1 MTTSVSVVIPTFN
14 GSKRL
19 PQCLKALAAQDFS
32 GKIEIVVV
40 DDGSTDGTS
49 QLVEIEFPNVV
60 LVAQRNQGPAV
71 ARNVGARKAQ
81 GEVIL
86 FTDDDC
92 VPETDWITQMVLPFV
107 KDDKV
112 VGVKGAYKTRQKPIV
127 ARFVQLEY
135 EDKYRKLAR
144 NRDNI
149 DFIDTYSAGYRR
161 NVFVESGG
169 YDTQFRVAC
178 AEDVELSYRLSNA
191 GLKMVFNPD
200 AVVFHTHPDR
210 LRAYIAK
217 KYKFAY
223 WRVLA
228 YRKNPGKVVGDSHT
242 PQMMKFQ
249 AMLPALLVPSLLF
262 DALSGGRFYF
272 TGGAIVVLLATT
284 APFVLRNI
292 TRDPEA
298 AIVSPLFLVCR
309 AFSQATGIIRGTLSF
324 LLFRAEGGERDMASS
339 AQGK

>member
-1 MTTSVSVVIPTFN
+1 MTNSVSVVIPTFN

-19 PQCLKALAAQDFS
+19 PHCLNALAAQDFS
-32 GKIEIVVV
+32 GRMEIIVV
-40 DDGSTDGTS
+40 DDGSTDGTN
-49 QLVEIEFPNVV
+49 QLVENEYPNVV
-60 LVAQRNQGPAV
+60 LVMQKNQGPAV
-71 ARNVGARKAQ
+71 ARNVGARRAQ

-92 VPETDWITQMVLPFV
+92 VPETQWITQMALPFANE
-107 KDDKV
+107 DKI

-135 EDKYRKLAR
+135 EDKYRKLFR

-161 NVFVESGG
+161 SVFVESGG

-191 GLKMVFNPD
+191 GLKMVFNPL
-200 AVVFHTHPDR
+200 AVVFHTHPDS

-228 YRKNPGKVVGDSHT
+228 YRKNPRKAISDSHT

-249 AMLPALLVPSLLF
+249 AMLPPLLVLSLFF
-262 DALSGGRFYF
+262 DALSGGKYCF
-272 TGGAIVVLLATT
+272 TGGAIAVLLATT
-284 APFVLRNI
+284 APFVFRNI
-292 TRDPEA
+292 RRDPEA
-298 AIVSPLFLVCR
+298 AILSPLFLVCR
-309 AFSQATGIIRGTLSF
+309 AASQATGIIRGTLSF
-324 LLFRAEGGERDMASS
+324 LLYRPGLRREAVANG